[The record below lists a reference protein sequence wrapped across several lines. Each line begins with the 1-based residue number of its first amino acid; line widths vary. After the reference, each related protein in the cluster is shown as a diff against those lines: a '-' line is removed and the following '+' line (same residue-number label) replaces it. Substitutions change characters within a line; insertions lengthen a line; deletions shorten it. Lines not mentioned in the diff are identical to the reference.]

1 MLSMVLRIAILLC
14 CLGALSPLWAQEKIE
29 RESRLSSSE
38 VPEQARLCLA
48 RIDSQTRIKWYLE
61 EGLTGMSIEAK
72 FSWQKHRYS
81 VEFDSLGSLQDIEIE
96 LSWKELTKATQDSL
110 QRQLR
115 RECSKFKVRKIQL
128 QYTGAESDLKQFLL
142 SDSASPKLIIHYE
155 LVVKCRTDRRYHL
168 FEFLFSEAATLQS
181 KLKIVFRDSSHLE
194 Y

>member
-1 MLSMVLRIAILLC
+1 MVLRFAFLLC
-14 CLGALSPLWAQEKIE
+14 CIGALSPLWAQEKIE

-48 RIDSQTRIKWYLE
+48 RIDSQTRIKWYRE

-96 LSWKELTKATQDSL
+96 LSWKELDKALQDSL
-110 QRQLR
+110 HHQLEQ
-115 RECSKFKVRKIQL
+115 ECNRHKVRKIQL
-128 QYTGAESDLKQFLL
+128 QYTGDTSDLKQFLL
-142 SDSASPKLIIHYE
+142 SDSASPKLSTHYE
-155 LVVKCRTDRRYHL
+155 LVVKCRTDGRYYL
-168 FEFLFSEAATLQS
+168 YEFLFSEAAVLQS